1 MAEQKYIF
9 MGKTIFII
17 DKTKNRQTPWLTP
30 ISQRDIQMGILS
42 PVSQTVQ
49 DEGAEGSFF
58 ANLLGR

>member
-1 MAEQKYIF
+1 

-17 DKTKNRQTPWLTP
+17 DKAKNRQTPWLTP